1 MTTLLVGFDSAWTAK
16 NQGGMAAAILNNG
29 GALLELGTPTNVD
42 FDQAGALIEHW
53 RQKHKSAKTLI
64 MIDQPTIVRNKLG
77 QRCVERIVSSPI
89 SKHLGGVQPANTGK
103 ASMFGKAAPIWKFL
117 DELGG
122 PSDPFEKNKNR
133 EVEIYEIYPALA
145 LISIDWIHPPNKI
158 KDQLP
163 KYNPANKNFSV
174 CDWQYVC
181 GHLSTTLRNHGLSHI
196 PAWIDLQSIK
206 AVNRKPKKFEQDCL
220 DACICLLI
228 AILAAKKENLL
239 IVGNM
244 NCGYMVTPFS
254 QALQVLLNNRC
265 ARLGLAPDNLVSSRV
280 LT

>member
-16 NQGGMAAAILNNG
+16 NQGGMAAAILSNG
-29 GALLELGTPTNVD
+29 GALLELGTPLNVD
-42 FDQAGALIEHW
+42 FNKAGALVQHW
-53 RQKHKSAKTLI
+53 RQKHKPAKTLI
-64 MIDQPTIVRNKLG
+64 MIDQPTIVRNTKG

-89 SKHLGGVQPANTGK
+89 GRYLGGVQPANTGK
-103 ASMFGKAAPIWKFL
+103 ASMFGKEAPIWKFL
-117 DELGG
+117 GELGG

-133 EVEIYEIYPALA
+133 DVEIYEVFPALA
-145 LISIDWIHPPNKI
+145 LISLDWIRPPKKI

-163 KYNPANKNFSV
+163 KYNPANKNFSL

-196 PAWIDLQSIK
+196 PAWIDLQSIGDS
-206 AVNRKPKKFEQDCL
+206 KPKKLEQDCL

-228 AILAAKKENLL
+228 AILAAKRENLL
-239 IVGNM
+239 VVGNM
-244 NCGYMVTPFS
+244 NCGYMVTPLN

-265 ARLGLAPDNLVSSRV
+265 ANLGLAPGNLVTSMV